1 MGRYGLIDKLGE
13 GSMGVVYRA
22 YDELLG
28 RYVALKTMASDMNE
42 NTELRQRFYQEA
54 QLAAKLNHPYI
65 ITVYDLG
72 EIEGQIYIAMELL
85 EGKDLKSFINEG
97 TPLPLEQKLDWMI
110 QLAEAFA
117 FAHGTGIVHRDIKP
131 GNIHIRK
138 NRELVVMD
146 FGIARAPASEITRA
160 GVIIGTPEYIS
171 PEQIMAI
178 PVDHRA
184 DIFSLGLV
192 FYEMLTDVHPFRNRS
207 LPATIHKVLNEK
219 PAAPH
224 ELNSRVP
231 KKIGN
236 LVMKMLEKDPKQR
249 HQDCQ
254 LLLQDLLSCRDEL
267 SRQASVLLTSRDIIN
282 VEILTMIGRLQDL
295 YSRKEFLKICE
306 ELHYDPSTGTLGET
320 SLPEEPTY
328 SQATEAF
335 AQAQKRLNK
344 TKHYIES
351 SAQLESVMRSGKALY
366 AAQQYAKCIEQ
377 MNIILAYY
385 PNHELATEYIQQCQ
399 KRLSEREEADEKR
412 RQIILEEQ
420 TIMNLYHEG
429 DITNCQREALVLLK
443 TDPENTIAKNYLNR
457 CEEKFNQELQEAQK
471 NREVEKYLTKAK
483 TRLAEQRYEEC
494 MELLSLCEEI
504 DPDNAEVN
512 ELKNSCTTEMS
523 HQRSRS
529 FPSLSLAKAGQ
540 ENADTTEKTPLLI
553 WLYPVL
559 LFLLLLAFLLAWWLS

>member
-1 MGRYGLIDKLGE
+1 MPEHYIRKMGRYGLIDKLGE

-28 RYVALKTMASDMNE
+28 RYVALKTMASDMTE
-42 NTELRQRFYQEA
+42 NTELRTRFYQEA

-85 EGKDLKSFINEG
+85 EGKDLKTFIKDG

-117 FAHGTGIVHRDIKP
+117 FAHEEGIVHRDIKP
-131 GNIHIRK
+131 GNIHIRQ
-138 NRELVVMD
+138 NHELVVMD

-192 FYEMLTDVHPFRNRS
+192 FYEMLTANHPFRNSS

-224 ELNSRVP
+224 ELNSRIP
-231 KKIGN
+231 KKVGN

-249 HQDCQ
+249 HQSCR

-267 SRQASVLLTSRDIIN
+267 SRQASVLITSRDIIN
-282 VEILTMIGRLQDL
+282 IEILTMIGRLQDL
-295 YSRKEFLKICE
+295 YSRKEFLKICH
-306 ELHYDPSTGTLGET
+306 ELNYDPSTGNLAEA
-320 SLPEEPTY
+320 SLPDEPSY
-328 SQATEAF
+328 SQASEVF
-335 AQAQKRLNK
+335 ANAQKRLNK
-344 TKHYIES
+344 TKQYIES

-366 AAQQYAKCIEQ
+366 TAQQYVQCIEQ

-385 PNHELATEYIQQCQ
+385 PNHELATEYIQQCE
-399 KRLSEREEADEKR
+399 KRLNEREEADEKR
-412 RQIILEEQ
+412 RQIILAEQ
-420 TIMNLYHEG
+420 TIINFYHDG

-443 TDPENTIAKNYLNR
+443 VDPENTIAKNYLNR
-457 CEEKFNQELQEAQK
+457 CEEKFNQEFQEAQK
-471 NREVEKYLTKAK
+471 NREIQKYLTKAAA
-483 TRLAEQRYEEC
+483 RLKDRRYEEC

-504 DPDNAEVN
+504 DAGNPETKA
-512 ELKNSCTTEMS
+512 LKETCLQEMKVERPALTKDQTT
-523 HQRSRS
+523 
-529 FPSLSLAKAGQ
+529 
-540 ENADTTEKTPLLI
+540 KTPILI

-559 LFLLLLAFLLAWWLS
+559 LLLLLIAFLVAWWFTA

>member
-1 MGRYGLIDKLGE
+1 
-13 GSMGVVYRA
+13 MGVVYRA

-28 RYVALKTMASDMNE
+28 RYVALKTMASDMTE
-42 NTELRQRFYQEA
+42 NTELRKRFYQEA

-85 EGKDLKSFINEG
+85 EGKDLKTLIKDG

-117 FAHGTGIVHRDIKP
+117 FAHEEGIVHRDIKP
-131 GNIHIRK
+131 GNIHIRQ

-192 FYEMLTDVHPFRNRS
+192 FYEMLTANHPFRNPS

-219 PAAPH
+219 PAAPN
-224 ELNSRVP
+224 ELNTRIP
-231 KKIGN
+231 KKIGK
-236 LVMKMLEKDPKQR
+236 LVMKMLEKDPNQR
-249 HQDCQ
+249 HQSCR
-254 LLLQDLLSCRDEL
+254 LVLQDLLSCRDEL
-267 SRQASVLLTSRDIIN
+267 SRQASVLVTSRDIIN
-282 VEILTMIGRLQDL
+282 IEILTMIGRLQDL
-295 YSRKEFLKICE
+295 YSRKEFLKICQ
-306 ELHYDPSTGTLGET
+306 ELNYDPSTGNLAEA
-320 SLPEEPTY
+320 SLPEEPSY
-328 SQATEAF
+328 SQASEVF

-366 AAQQYAKCIEQ
+366 AAQQYQQCIDQ

-385 PNHELATEYIQQCQ
+385 PNHELSTEYIQQCQ
-399 KRLSEREEADEKR
+399 KRLNEREEADEKR
-412 RQIILEEQ
+412 REIILAEQ
-420 TIMNLYHEG
+420 TIMNFYHDG

-443 TDPENTIAKNYLNR
+443 VDLENTIAKNYLNR
-457 CEEKFNQELQEAQK
+457 CEEKFNQEYQEAQK
-471 NREVEKYLTKAK
+471 NKEIEKYLTKASA
-483 TRLAEQRYEEC
+483 RLKDHRYEEC

-504 DPDNAEVN
+504 DVDNPEIKAMKETS
-512 ELKNSCTTEMS
+512 LQEM
-523 HQRSRS
+523 HEQRKGKGPASDIE
-529 FPSLSLAKAGQ
+529 Q
-540 ENADTTEKTPLLI
+540 TEKTPLMI

-559 LFLLLLAFLLAWWLS
+559 LALLLVLFLLAWWFTA

>member
-1 MGRYGLIDKLGE
+1 
-13 GSMGVVYRA
+13 
-22 YDELLG
+22 
-28 RYVALKTMASDMNE
+28 
-42 NTELRQRFYQEA
+42 
-54 QLAAKLNHPYI
+54 
-65 ITVYDLG
+65 
-72 EIEGQIYIAMELL
+72 
-85 EGKDLKSFINEG
+85 
-97 TPLPLEQKLDWMI
+97 
-110 QLAEAFA
+110 
-117 FAHGTGIVHRDIKP
+117 
-131 GNIHIRK
+131 
-138 NRELVVMD
+138 
-146 FGIARAPASEITRA
+146 
-160 GVIIGTPEYIS
+160 
-171 PEQIMAI
+171 
-178 PVDHRA
+178 
-184 DIFSLGLV
+184 
-192 FYEMLTDVHPFRNRS
+192 
-207 LPATIHKVLNEK
+207 LNEK